1 MFSAKQI
8 CDNFVAVNYYFPKNT
23 TTKNAFL
30 AVCRYLDENVD
41 LRLVNERAPSGGK
54 IGPGDSKLDKYF
66 RFSKIMRLHAIFH
79 DAHGYM
85 RSFENVGPG
94 YVYTMTDSQYFHNSM
109 FFGHF
114 SGIAYWTM
122 IKLFHR
128 KHFDDFPF

>member
-8 CDNFVAVNYYFPKNT
+8 CQNFVAVNYCFPKNN

-41 LRLVNERAPSGGK
+41 LREINERAPSGGK
-54 IGPGDSKLDKYF
+54 IGPGDSNLDKYLK
-66 RFSKIMRLHAIFH
+66 FSKIMRLHAIFH

-94 YVYTMTDSQYFHNSM
+94 YVYTMSKSPYFHNNM
-109 FFGHF
+109 LLGHF
-114 SGIAYWTM
+114 SGIAYWTFV
-122 IKLFHR
+122 KFFDKNLFEA
-128 KHFDDFPF
+128 FPF